1 MIDALAGALALQVRE
16 PSQVGEARR
25 RALALADELGFSQVR
40 RGELAIVVSELCSN
54 LCRHAVQGE
63 VLLRPLPGP
72 GIEVLALD
80 RGPGMADVAAC
91 LRDGYSTAGSA
102 GIGLG
107 AVARLSTEFDLY
119 SRPSGTVA
127 LARLFRDGRP
137 PAQSGQKGKPSTLF
151 PPGWP
156 IDRYPGLLDHD
167 PAILAAVIYRDHA
180 HLSSDP
186 ADPALPVAG
195 A

>member
-1 MIDALAGALALQVRE
+1 MTAPRAGALALPVRE

-25 RALALADELGFSQVR
+25 RALALAEEQGFSQVR

-54 LCRHAVQGE
+54 LCRHAAQGE

-72 GIEVLALD
+72 GVEVLALD
-80 RGPGMADVAAC
+80 RGPGMRDVAAC

-107 AVARLSTEFDLY
+107 AVVRLSAEFDLY
-119 SRPSGTVA
+119 SRPAGTLV

-137 PAQSGQKGKPSTLF
+137 PRGGGGRGGPRPEL
-151 PPGWP
+151 PPGFP
-156 IDRYPGLLDHD
+156 IERYPGLLDHD
-167 PAILAAVIYRDHA
+167 PAIVAAVISRVK
-180 HLSSDP
+180 SDQ
-186 ADPALPVAG
+186 DP
-195 A
+195 

>member
-1 MIDALAGALALQVRE
+1 MSAPLAWALALPVRE

-25 RALALADELGFSQVR
+25 RALALADEQGFSQVR

-54 LCRHAVQGE
+54 LCRHATQGA

-72 GIEVLALD
+72 GVEVIALD
-80 RGPGMADVAAC
+80 RGPGMADVSAC

-107 AVARLSTEFDLY
+107 AVVRLSAEFDIY
-119 SRPSGTVA
+119 SQPSGTVV

-137 PAQSGQKGKPSTLF
+137 PKGGGGRSGPQQGL
-151 PPGWP
+151 PPGFP
-156 IDRYPGLLDHD
+156 IERYPGLLDHD
-167 PAILAAVIYRDHA
+167 PAILAAAIYSGNYDRN
-180 HLSSDP
+180 P
-186 ADPALPVAG
+186 
-195 A
+195 